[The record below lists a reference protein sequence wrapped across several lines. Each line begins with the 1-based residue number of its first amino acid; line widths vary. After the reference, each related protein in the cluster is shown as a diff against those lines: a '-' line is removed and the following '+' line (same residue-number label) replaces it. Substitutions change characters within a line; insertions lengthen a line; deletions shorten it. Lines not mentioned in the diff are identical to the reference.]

1 MYLLEHISLV
11 QFACLIAFFSFLVSY
26 ILIPKL
32 IGVANHQKLMDKPN
46 CRSSHKAVT
55 PTLGGIAF
63 YVSAILCLFFLQYFD
78 DSAMGMNIIVA
89 LTILFMVGIKD
100 DLMGLAARTKMVA
113 QLLATT
119 FLIFNADTHITNWHG
134 FMGFTIVPLWLNIGL
149 SYLAMLAIIN
159 AYNLIDGI
167 DGLAALLG
175 ITIFAVFGMVFYS
188 LALYFYAI
196 LALVSIGFLLA
207 FLRYN
212 LSTRKKIF
220 MGDTGSMIVG
230 FLIGMFTL
238 RFLALSPGNLTETNI
253 NPANLLLLVL
263 AILFIPLLDVFRVVV
278 IRLLHKKGAFTPD
291 RNHVHHI
298 FIELGWSH
306 IQTSIFLT
314 AYSIVIM
321 GLLFLFNMFV
331 STKGLLL
338 LLFVLSIANLLLL
351 FYVNPNNNALKLKF
365 KSAFRKSITIP
376 KLQIR
381 SLALSFFRI
390 FF

>member
-1 MYLLEHISLV
+1 
-11 QFACLIAFFSFLVSY
+11 
-26 ILIPKL
+26 
-32 IGVANHQKLMDKPN
+32 
-46 CRSSHKAVT
+46 
-55 PTLGGIAF
+55 
-63 YVSAILCLFFLQYFD
+63 
-78 DSAMGMNIIVA
+78 
-89 LTILFMVGIKD
+89 
-100 DLMGLAARTKMVA
+100 
-113 QLLATT
+113 
-119 FLIFNADTHITNWHG
+119 
-134 FMGFTIVPLWLNIGL
+134 
-149 SYLAMLAIIN
+149 
-159 AYNLIDGI
+159 
-167 DGLAALLG
+167 
-175 ITIFAVFGMVFYS
+175 
-188 LALYFYAI
+188 
-196 LALVSIGFLLA
+196 
-207 FLRYN
+207 
-212 LSTRKKIF
+212 
-220 MGDTGSMIVG
+220 MIVG

-331 STKGLLL
+331 STNGLLL
-338 LLFVLSIANLLLL
+338 LLIVMSIVNLLLL
-351 FYVNPNNNALKLKF
+351 FYVNPNYNALKLKF